1 MDSDNVVSERRFHFS
16 RPLKTS
22 LATLCSPT
30 RAKNRLIKSS
40 EKGGRRRR
48 SSRMK
53 RRKGK
58 RQTEGVGE
66 GGSKKKEVST
76 GTKVPPPFS

>member
-22 LATLCSPT
+22 LATLSSPT
-30 RAKNRLIKSS
+30 RGKNRLIKRS
-40 EKGGRRRR
+40 EKGGRR

-58 RQTEGVGE
+58 RQTERVGE